1 MSLSYAILGLLS
13 DHPMTGYDLKL
24 VFDKEMNSFWPAQL
38 SQIYRELSALETKGL
53 LKSKLHAQETRP
65 DRRVYVL
72 TDDGKRKFAEWMGLF
87 PQSLVSPFRDE
98 FSLRLYFGSHLPR
111 EELQFQLRRFIR
123 EKQAEIAA
131 LGVLEKTFADR
142 NSSRR
147 EAADHVAFNRM
158 ILRRANIMA
167 EALILWAEDCL
178 DELDRQP

>member
-1 MSLSYAILGLLS
+1 MSLSYAVLGLLS
-13 DHPMTGYDLKL
+13 KHPMTGYDLKQ

-65 DRRVYVL
+65 DRRVYSV
-72 TDDGKRKFAEWMGLF
+72 TAEGKQKFSEWLGMF
-87 PQSLVSPFRDE
+87 PQSLISPFRDE
-98 FSLRLYFGSHLPR
+98 FSLRLFFGSDLPR

-131 LGVLEKTFADR
+131 LGVLEKSMGDR
-142 NSSRR
+142 GN
-147 EAADHVAFNRM
+147 ALFNRI

-178 DELDRQP
+178 DELDRQPPR